1 MTLESFMIFF
11 GWFAAAAFIGVST
24 FKIVK
29 VATMPLNLRW
39 EVYPVPHEAKEKRGY
54 GGSYM
59 EDVDWSK
66 KPRAVSI
73 VPEFVEMGAE
83 IFALKKVK
91 TYNVYGIWVFSM
103 AMHWGIY
110 LYLGWLLLLVIG
122 NLIPLSA
129 LDILTTVVGL
139 ASFILGTFGSLA
151 LVVKRMT
158 NADLHLYTAPI
169 DYFNLLFI
177 ASFFVTSLVS
187 WLTHFSFAAHKAY
200 IGSVLFLKPTAVP
213 LTVLLGFALFEL
225 FMVYMPFTKLIHYFA
240 KYFTFHH
247 SLWDDAFKVKGSV
260 ADKKII
266 AQLAYPVA
274 WSAPHIVAGKT
285 WLEQAQNAATESGKK

>member
-1 MTLESFMIFF
+1 MTLEPFMIFF
-11 GWFAAAAFIGVST
+11 GWFAAAAFIGVSA

-39 EVYPVPHEAKEKRGY
+39 EVYPVPHEAEEKRGY

-66 KPRAVSI
+66 KPRAASI

-91 TYNVYGIWVFSM
+91 TYNVYGIWFFSM

-110 LYLGWLLLLVIG
+110 LYFGWLLLLVVG
-122 NLIPLSA
+122 NLIPLAA
-129 LDILTTVVGL
+129 LDVLATVVGL

-151 LVVKRMT
+151 LVVKRAT

-177 ASFFVTSLVS
+177 TAFFVMSLAS

-200 IGSVLFLKPTAVP
+200 IGSVLFFRPTAIP
-213 LTVLLGFALFEL
+213 FATLLAFFLFES

-247 SLWDDAFKVKGSV
+247 SLWDDEYSAKGS
-260 ADKKII
+260 ASDQKII
-266 AQLAYPVA
+266 QQLAYRVN
-274 WSAPHIVAGKT
+274 WSGPHIVAGKT